1 MLHLFAILL
10 ILIFVVE
17 KVNLGAMVPQFD
29 VNLVQEVEAKDEPEY
44 IQSLKHFFASEL
56 EYISFERQDFD
67 ESWKNVPGYKE
78 LCHQI
83 KHNEVIANSIVNSE
97 LDKECSSCG
106 VKIILVN
113 ETSNEP
119 LILLLCLIE

>member
-1 MLHLFAILL
+1 
-10 ILIFVVE
+10 
-17 KVNLGAMVPQFD
+17 MVPHFD
-29 VNLVQEVEAKDEPEY
+29 VYLIQEVEAKNEPKY
-44 IQSLKHFFASEL
+44 IQSLKHLFACEL

-67 ESWKNVPGYKE
+67 VSWENIPGYEE

-83 KHNEVIANSIVNSE
+83 KHNEVIADGIVNSE
-97 LDKECSSCG
+97 LYKECSSCG